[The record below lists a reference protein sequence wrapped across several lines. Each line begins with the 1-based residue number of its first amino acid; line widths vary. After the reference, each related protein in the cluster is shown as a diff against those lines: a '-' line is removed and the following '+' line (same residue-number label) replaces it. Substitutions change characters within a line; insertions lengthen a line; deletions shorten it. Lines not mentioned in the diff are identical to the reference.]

1 MPRLDLNLE
10 SINVLRRELVELVQR
25 LAELD
30 TSIVEQQNLLASA
43 RRRGLSADALEQI
56 SARVNSLQQ
65 DRRGLADR
73 RREIVRAV
81 DGVAD
86 GFVRQRDPALLAQS
100 LNGGIPIAMFPVRI
114 ETRYLPETQLL
125 RIRVYPDVLHVVGHS
140 EMPTDK
146 ERQAGLEYWQARF
159 KGQEDEA
166 QRIAR
171 DLALVYGRGRAQ
183 WIIRVLTPDNLDRLG
198 EEGAAPQFP
207 DLEIIDARAK
217 ETRAVLLPDRWCAI
231 GYAAGRREVFRVWG
245 NRIPDELPMSPDW
258 LNLGIVRRA
267 SLMANGAGL
276 WTSTRPWKRVWH
288 SR

>member
-10 SINVLRRELVELVQR
+10 SINVLRRELVELGQR

-100 LNGGIPIAMFPVRI
+100 LNGGIPIALFPV
-114 ETRYLPETQLL
+114 
-125 RIRVYPDVLHVVGHS
+125 
-140 EMPTDK
+140 
-146 ERQAGLEYWQARF
+146 
-159 KGQEDEA
+159 
-166 QRIAR
+166 
-171 DLALVYGRGRAQ
+171 
-183 WIIRVLTPDNLDRLG
+183 
-198 EEGAAPQFP
+198 
-207 DLEIIDARAK
+207 
-217 ETRAVLLPDRWCAI
+217 
-231 GYAAGRREVFRVWG
+231 
-245 NRIPDELPMSPDW
+245 
-258 LNLGIVRRA
+258 
-267 SLMANGAGL
+267 
-276 WTSTRPWKRVWH
+276 
-288 SR
+288 